1 MQIPTLGIGE
11 LGKAKTRLAQNAHTE
26 VFLGLLGDSLWGG
39 CPQNGEGSKKMDIM
53 YSSSW
58 LQGQAQGRKPKDAV

>member
-1 MQIPTLGIGE
+1 MLILKFFLDSWVIPC
-11 LGKAKTRLAQNAHTE
+11 
-26 VFLGLLGDSLWGG
+26 GG
-39 CPQNGEGSKKMDIM
+39 GPQNGEGSKKMDIM